1 LGSRQHFT
9 DVHAL
14 HPAPERVAVDVVAI
28 AEEIGGRGVVREG
41 VHDLLGRPGGRGMFG
56 HIEVQDPAAMV
67 GEHDQDEEDAQMRG
81 GNREEIDGDQI
92 PDMVG
97 EERAP
102 SLRRRYAPL
111 RHQPGDGALSYV
123 DPELQKFA
131 VDSRGAPQGIR
142 LSHSGDEG
150 PDLGTDGRAARGG
163 PAGKRRPVQAKAT
176 PLPAQNS
183 VGRDDDESRSPARPH
198 PGQPSPEEAIGRP
211 QSRPRRSSLVH
222 DELLAQGQVLDGDL
236 TVPAAEE
243 GNESKKVKHMLSIGR
258 RLSPAQSRKIN
269 DLSAGRVLARHR
281 YREGDKVKNR
291 TLANL
296 TKWPAP
302 KVDLLRRLLR
312 DEPLAPVDALFEVV
326 ASSLHG
332 HVQAVRTTMQRLGL
346 EGLIASRPSRE
357 RTLVVGMVVARILEP
372 DSKLA
377 TTRWWHTTTLPADL
391 GLSDADEDALYEAMD
406 WLLARQAG
414 IEQKLAARHLR
425 AGGFVLYDLTS
436 SYFEGT
442 TCPLAAFGHNR
453 DGKKGKLQVNYG
465 LLTDARGCPIAVS
478 VYTGNTGDPPTLLPE
493 VQRVRER
500 FGIERLVIVG
510 DRGMISQTQ
519 ITALTALEGVA
530 WITALKTGAIRD
542 LVSEGHLQLGLFD
555 DRNLFELA
563 HPDFPGERLVACRNP
578 ELAKLRAH
586 KRQALLA
593 ATVKELAKVQGMVA
607 RGTLKGRDAIGVRVG
622 KVVNK
627 YKVAKHVR
635 LEIHDDRFEFQL
647 DEAGVAAEAALDGL
661 YVIRT
666 SVPAEH
672 LDAADAVRHYKR
684 LSDVERAFRSLKTID
699 LKVRPIGHRLED
711 SPCT

>member
-1 LGSRQHFT
+1 MYIATVPNRRSRP
-9 DVHAL
+9 AL
-14 HPAPERVAVDVVAI
+14 LL
-28 AEEIGGRGVVREG
+28 REG
-41 VHDLLGRPGGRGMFG
+41 
-56 HIEVQDPAAMV
+56 
-67 GEHDQDEEDAQMRG
+67 
-81 GNREEIDGDQI
+81 
-92 PDMVG
+92 
-97 EERAP
+97 
-102 SLRRRYAPL
+102 
-111 RHQPGDGALSYV
+111 
-123 DPELQKFA
+123 
-131 VDSRGAPQGIR
+131 
-142 LSHSGDEG
+142 
-150 PDLGTDGRAARGG
+150 
-163 PAGKRRPVQAKAT
+163 
-176 PLPAQNS
+176 
-183 VGRDDDESRSPARPH
+183 
-198 PGQPSPEEAIGRP
+198 
-211 QSRPRRSSLVH
+211 
-222 DELLAQGQVLDGDL
+222 
-236 TVPAAEE
+236 
-243 GNESKKVKHMLSIGR
+243 
-258 RLSPAQSRKIN
+258 
-269 DLSAGRVLARHR
+269 
-281 YREGDKVKNR
+281 YREGDQVKNR

-332 HVQAVRTTMQRLGL
+332 HVQAVRTTMQRLGF
-346 EGLIASRPSRE
+346 EGLVASRPSRE

-391 GLSDADEDALYEAMD
+391 GLRDADEDALYEAMD

-478 VYTGNTGDPPTLLPE
+478 VYKGNTGDPPTLLPE
-493 VQRVRER
+493 VQRVREQ

-519 ITALTALEGVA
+519 ISALTALEGVA

-542 LVSEGHLQLGLFD
+542 LVAEGHLQLGLFD

-635 LEIHDDRFEFQL
+635 LEIHDARFDFQL
-647 DEAGVAAEAALDGL
+647 DEAGVAAEAALDGM

-672 LDAADAVRHYKR
+672 LDAADAVRCYKR

-699 LKVRPIGHRLED
+699 LKVRPIGHRLEERVRAHIFLCMLAYYVEWHMREAWRPLLFAD
-711 SPCT
+711 EDQAAKCVFRRS